1 MNLRHLPAMILV
13 TAALAWGLAA
23 GAGAPVASHG
33 ADDGVLR
40 LSWSA
45 HPERIETCRERTAE
59 ELATRPA
66 HMRQALEC
74 EGTAATY
81 RLEVHVDG
89 VLLDSTVVLGSGIR
103 NDRPIFLLRDYAVAP
118 GTHQVRVTF
127 TRREEREES
136 EREESGEHDAPA
148 RESARSVA
156 PFLELD
162 AAVRF
167 AQGEVALVTYRG
179 DALVLLTQ

>member
-1 MNLRHLPAMILV
+1 MNLRRLPVMILV
-13 TAALAWGLAA
+13 TAVLAWGLAA
-23 GAGAPVASHG
+23 GAGAPVSSHG
-33 ADDGVLR
+33 AEAGVLR

-59 ELATRPA
+59 ELASRPA

-81 RLEVHVDG
+81 VLEVRVDG
-89 VLLDSTVVLGSGIR
+89 ALLDRAVVLGSGVR

-127 TRREEREES
+127 TRREETEES
-136 EREESGEHDAPA
+136 EREEADGRDAPA

-167 AQGEVALVTYRG
+167 APGEVALVTYRG
-179 DALVLLTQ
+179 DALVLLSP